1 MTMIKNTRYKI
12 VLLAGIF
19 LLPGAL
25 AQDIN
30 VDFVATIKGT
40 TCNIT
45 LEGTRVTADGNNQY
59 TLRILNVALDKII
72 NKMPEAH
79 VTWYKPTLF
88 VHQTGQACAMN
99 TIGLY
104 GEHGKLVQPRNND
117 FPCQSI
123 QNLDTSSVGSCS
135 KFHEILYQVL
145 PLHPASFPFGG
156 EG

>member
-1 MTMIKNTRYKI
+1 MYVVQRDRLQLSHFFLQQSFIILLSLLSPIPCNPYKQEVREVVAAHYFMYKNAYCHHFI
-12 VLLAGIF
+12 HL
-19 LLPGAL
+19 
-25 AQDIN
+25 
-30 VDFVATIKGT
+30 
-40 TCNIT
+40 
-45 LEGTRVTADGNNQY
+45 
-59 TLRILNVALDKII
+59 
-72 NKMPEAH
+72 

-99 TIGLY
+99 TIGVY

>member
-1 MTMIKNTRYKI
+1 MYVVQRDRLQLSHFFLQQSFIILLSLLSPIPCNPYKQEVREVVAAHYFMYKNAYCHHFYPPCYMVQTY
-12 VLLAGIF
+12 
-19 LLPGAL
+19 
-25 AQDIN
+25 
-30 VDFVATIKGT
+30 FVCPPDRTSL
-40 TCNIT
+40 CN
-45 LEGTRVTADGNNQY
+45 EHDS
-59 TLRILNVALDKII
+59 
-72 NKMPEAH
+72 
-79 VTWYKPTLF
+79 
-88 VHQTGQACAMN
+88 
-99 TIGLY
+99 LY